1 MIREARLVFGIAGV
15 LAALLALGCGGAAT
29 RAGTADG
36 KPELDADGKPIIS
49 AKAREDFDKAAAA
62 YKEAAKSGWNDDNCK
77 KVVETFEKLA
87 SRHNN
92 MAEALYNVGVVHKNC
107 RKVSEARAAFEK
119 TLKLYPEHQLSMTH
133 LAVIELEAGRID
145 VAEEWIRKAVAAGRN
160 TVEAVPAYTIAGTI
174 LRNRFRETKTD
185 DNFQKSQRSLRTA
198 LAIEAKYLP
207 ALYELAMLY
216 FDKAVIEKKPSF
228 LTLSTLVCQQ
238 AIRLDPEYGPIY
250 HALGKILLEK
260 QELVEA
266 LKAFESAF
274 KKDATLFEA
283 YMTFGAINLN
293 FRGYEAARGAFERA
307 IGLRPDHYDAHMGLG
322 VALRGLE
329 DFEGA
334 KASYKKAAEIDPKRT
349 DYIFNLGLL
358 EMDYLNDGTPAGYE
372 KAAAVFQKFIE
383 NAVAGVHDID
393 PDGKKGP
400 EISWVAKA
408 KARIASCSKAA
419 TQIREMEKEMA
430 EMAKMQKEQEKVQ
443 KELEEQMKKA
453 EELAKREAEG
463 GSAPQEDVDEAALE
477 AEVEAEAAAKQQ
489 QAEAKKEKA
498 KKAPESEE
506 EE

>member
-1 MIREARLVFGIAGV
+1 MIRISRIVFGIAGV
-15 LAALLALGCGGAAT
+15 LAALLVLGCGGAAT
-29 RAGTADG
+29 RAGGPDG
-36 KPELDADGKPIIS
+36 KPELDADGKPVIS
-49 AKAREDFDKAAAA
+49 ARAREDFAEAAEK
-62 YKEAAKSGWNDDNCK
+62 YKEAAKAGWNDDNCK
-77 KVVETFEKLA
+77 KVVEAFEKVA
-87 SRHNN
+87 SKHGN
-92 MAEALYNVGVVHKNC
+92 MAEALYNVGVVHKRC
-107 RKVSEARAAFEK
+107 RKTDEARAAFEK
-119 TLKLYPEHQLSMTH
+119 TLKLYPEHQLSMTY
-133 LAVIELEAGRID
+133 LAVIDLEEGKIE
-145 VAEEWIRKAVAAGRN
+145 VAEERIRKAVAAGRN

-174 LRNRFRETKTD
+174 LRNRFRDSKTEED
-185 DNFQKSQRSLRTA
+185 FQKSQRSLRTA
-198 LAIEAKYLP
+198 LAIEAKHLP

-238 AIRLDPEYGPIY
+238 AIRLDPEYGPVY

-274 KKDATLFEA
+274 KKDPTLFEA

-293 FRGYEAARGAFERA
+293 FRGYEAARGAFEKA
-307 IGLRPDHYDAHMGLG
+307 IALRPDNYDAHMGLG

-329 DFEGA
+329 DYEGA
-334 KASYKKAAEIDPKRT
+334 KASYKRAAEIDTKRT
-349 DYIFNLGLL
+349 DYIFNLGVL

-372 KAAAVFQKFIE
+372 KAAAVFKKFIE
-383 NAVAGVHDID
+383 NAVAGVHDVD

-400 EISWVAKA
+400 ELSWVEKA
-408 KARIASCSKAA
+408 NVRIASCEKAA

-443 KELEEQMKKA
+443 KELEEQMRKA

-463 GSAPQEDVDEAALE
+463 GTAPQEDVDEAALD
-477 AEVEAEAAAKQQ
+477 AEVEAEAAAAAAKQEQ
-489 QAEAKKEKA
+489 EKKEA
-498 KKAPESEE
+498 APEAEE